1 MLNISKNTILDKID
15 PNQYRSFRR
24 TSLPRANRMF
34 KRWLVM
40 TLGIFMVMLFL
51 PWTQNIQTKGNVTTL
66 YPDQR
71 PQTIHATIGGRVE
84 KWYVREGELVKA
96 GDTIVYLSEI
106 KTEYFDP
113 NLVGRTGSQVAA
125 VEGSVGSYGS
135 KVEAL
140 ENQIIAMQQE
150 LKFKNEQLRNKVRQG
165 RLKVTSD
172 SIELVRAKVDLDV
185 AQNQLERAKEMYDKG
200 LIPLTTFEQ
209 RRLKVQETAAKRIE
223 AENKWLISRNELENA
238 RLELS
243 TVQNEYAN
251 KVAKAESDKFS
262 TLSERFDAEN
272 KLNKLKVEQENY
284 RRRSGFYFI
293 TAPQDCYITQA
304 VVAGVGETVK
314 EGAPVVT
321 IMPAGAKLAVEMYVK
336 PIDLPLVSIG
346 NRVNFIFDGWPA
358 FVFSGWPNLTFGT
371 YEGNV
376 FAIDNNIGS
385 DGTYRILVAPHEDI
399 KPWPNALRPG
409 GGAQCVALLND
420 VPVWYELW
428 RKVNGFPPDFYEKG
442 GKAGKEEKTGEGK
455 GEK

>member
-1 MLNISKNTILDKID
+1 MLNISEITILDKVD
-15 PNQYRSFRR
+15 QKKYRSFQR
-24 TSLPRANRMF
+24 TSLARANRMF
-34 KRWLVM
+34 KRWLLV
-40 TLGIFMVMLFL
+40 TLGIFVIMLFL
-51 PWTQNIQTKGNVTTL
+51 PWTQNIQSKGKVTTL
-66 YPDQR
+66 LPDQR

-84 KWYVREGELVKA
+84 KWFVREGQMVKA
-96 GDTIVYLSEI
+96 GDTIVFLSEI

-125 VEGSVGSYGS
+125 VEGSMGSYSG
-135 KVEAL
+135 KVAAL
-140 ENQIIAMQQE
+140 EDQIVAMRQE

-165 RLKVTSD
+165 QLKITSD
-172 SIELVRAKVDLDV
+172 SIELARAKIDLET
-185 AQNQLERAKEMYDKG
+185 AQNQYLRAKEMYDKG

-209 RRLKVQETAAKRIE
+209 RNLKVQETAAKKIG
-223 AENKWLISRNELENA
+223 AENKWLISRNELDNA

-243 TVQNEYAN
+243 TVLNEYAN

-262 TLSERFDAEN
+262 TLSDRFDAEN

-284 RRRSGFYFI
+284 RRRSGFYYI

-336 PIDLPLVSIG
+336 PIDLPLVSLG

-358 FVFSGWPNLTFGT
+358 LVFSGWPGLTFGT
-371 YEGNV
+371 FEGKV
-376 FAIDNNIGS
+376 VAIDNNIGA
-385 DGTYRILVAPHEDI
+385 DATYRILIAPDEAV
-399 KPWPNALRPG
+399 KPWPMALRPG

-420 VPVWYELW
+420 VPLWYELW
-428 RKVNGFPPDFYEKG
+428 RQLNGFPPDFYKNGFLPSEK
-442 GKAGKEEKTGEGK
+442 EKTPK
-455 GEK
+455 K

>member
-1 MLNISKNTILDKID
+1 
-15 PNQYRSFRR
+15 
-24 TSLPRANRMF
+24 
-34 KRWLVM
+34 
-40 TLGIFMVMLFL
+40 MLFL
-51 PWTQNIQTKGNVTTL
+51 PWTQNIQSKGKVTTL
-66 YPDQR
+66 LPDQR

-84 KWYVREGELVKA
+84 KWYVREGQLVKA
-96 GDTIVYLSEI
+96 GDTILYLSEI

-125 VEGSVGSYGS
+125 VEGSMGSYTG
-135 KVEAL
+135 KVAAL
-140 ENQIIAMQQE
+140 EDQIAAMRQE

-165 RLKVTSD
+165 QLKITSD
-172 SIELVRAKVDLDV
+172 SIELVRAKIDLET
-185 AQNQLERAKEMYDKG
+185 AQNQYLRAKEMYEKG

-209 RRLKVQETAAKRIE
+209 RNLKVQETAAKKIG
-223 AENKWLISRNELENA
+223 AENKWLTSRNELDNA

-243 TVQNEYAN
+243 TVLNEYAN

-262 TLSERFDAEN
+262 TLSDRFDAVN

-284 RRRSGFYFI
+284 RLRSGFYYI

-336 PIDLPLVSIG
+336 PIDLPLVSLG

-371 YEGNV
+371 YEGKV
-376 FAIDNNIGS
+376 WAIDNNIGAN
-385 DGTYRILVAPHEDI
+385 GTYRILVAPEEVV
-399 KPWPNALRPG
+399 KPWPSALRPG
-409 GGAQCVALLND
+409 GGVQCVALLND
-420 VPVWYELW
+420 VPLWYELW
-428 RKVNGFPPDFYEKG
+428 RQLNGFPPDFYDSESPVFEK
-442 GKAGKEEKTGEGK
+442 EKTPK
-455 GEK
+455 K